1 MSTQSTVAESEFI
14 TIAKR
19 FVALSPEK
27 KDVFEKSLKAK
38 GLDIWALP
46 IVSRSRESEYF
57 PLSFAQERL
66 WVLDQLES
74 GSARYNLFF
83 GMRFCGELNLQA
95 LEQSVN
101 EIIRRHEVLRTNVVN
116 VDGQGRQ
123 LIREFCPVILPVT
136 DLRQCD
142 LPARKK
148 MLADMARTEALT
160 PFDLMNGAVVRI
172 RVVRCQETEHI
183 LMFTIHHIAFD
194 AWSVGLMTDEL
205 SRLYEAFTQEKPSP
219 LVDLPIQYVDFACWQ
234 REWLESEHYE
244 TQSTY
249 WKKQLQ
255 NLVGRGTLPL
265 DRTPPLL
272 RSFEG
277 EVESLTLSEAL
288 SRQIYALC
296 RRSGVTL
303 YMLMLAVYQ
312 LLISRYSGQEDVCVG
327 TSIAN
332 RFRPETEKLIGF
344 LVNTL
349 VMRTSLTGDPS
360 FPELLRRVRSVVTE
374 ALAHQDLPFEKLVD
388 LLGVTRDLHTNALFQ
403 AFFVLENVPEEDLRI
418 ANVTLESL
426 EDEDNSHLIH
436 FDLTLRIAEDEE
448 KGRIACH
455 LEYARECFEQSTA
468 IRLLNHYHT
477 LLEAAVAHPE
487 SRLSELSL
495 LSEVERRHLLVD
507 LNDTHVPYPQDIC
520 IHDLFESHATKNPDT
535 PAVRSEEEVLNYR
548 ELDRRANQLAR
559 RLRGFGVGPEV
570 RVGLCFERST
580 DLVIGLLAVLKA
592 GGAYVPLDPKLPH
605 ARMSYMLAN
614 SHAQVV
620 LTQMQWSD
628 VFAEQEM
635 VCLCLDRDWPEI
647 SALDDAPVV
656 CGVRPDN
663 LAYVIYTS
671 GSTGHPKGVAVEHR
685 QLVHYISGVLDRLSL
700 DDDASFATVSTV
712 GADLGNTSIFGALCS
727 GRTLHV
733 LATDRG
739 FDPDAMAEYMHT
751 HDVGVLKITPTH
763 LLGLLDAAK
772 PERVLPRRCLILGG
786 EPVRTDL
793 INTIRRLSSDCM
805 IVNHYGPTET
815 TVGVLIHQVE
825 HSSGSEACVPLGR
838 PLPNVQAYILDKDF
852 QPTPIGLPGE
862 LYIAGNGLARGYLQ
876 WSGLTAERFLP
887 NPFTRQP
894 GGRLY
899 RTGDRARYAA
909 DGTIEFLGRGDHQ
922 VKFRGFRIELQE
934 IESHLRN
941 ESEIKDA
948 VVIVRESADRTPQ
961 LVAYLVASPA
971 LDLAA
976 LRSRLGQTLPEY
988 MIPSTIVVL
997 PSLPLTF
1004 NGKVDRTA
1012 LPAIEENSMTGRQEY
1027 VAPRNEIETRL
1038 AEIWA
1043 EVLRVEQV
1051 SIYDNFFDLG
1061 GDSIVSLQVIARARK
1076 REIILTPKQL
1086 FECPIIAELAV
1097 LATFQ
1102 HTDPRPLLK
1111 NVDRTQ
1117 PLLLSYAQ
1125 QRLWFLWQM
1134 DPGSAAYNIS
1144 NAVRLMGGL
1153 RIQALQQALD
1163 MIVRRH
1169 ETLRTNFCEE
1179 SGQVCQ
1185 VIHEAKPVNLV
1196 VKDLS
1201 GCSSTEREERVLAL
1215 AEEEEMAP
1223 FDLEHGPL
1231 LRVVLLRLA
1240 ETEHVLVMTM
1250 HHIVSDGWSMNVLV
1264 EEFVRLYE
1272 AYSQG
1277 VEPGLPAL
1285 TIQYADYAQWQR
1297 SWLES
1302 GELGRQLEYWKGRL
1316 NQLPPMLELPT
1327 DRVRPAVQQYEGATY
1342 EFEVD
1347 EELTGK
1353 LKVLAK
1359 ESNVTPFM
1367 FLLAAFNVLLFR
1379 YTGKTD
1385 ILVGVPIANRGPADT
1400 EGLIGIFVNS
1410 LVHRADL
1417 RGNPRFQDVLQRVK
1431 TVALEAQEHQDLPF
1445 ERLVEVINPQRNLSH
1460 HPLFQVMY
1468 NHQWR
1473 KHEALHELTDL
1484 RIEGLA
1490 SESHITQFDLTLNT
1504 EESAGQFFMS
1514 WTYSTNL
1521 FDQSTVERLARHW
1534 GHLLKGIVKNP
1545 SERIENLPLLD
1556 EIEYGQVVREWDH
1569 TCLDNLSDRC
1579 LHELFEEQVELYPG
1593 NVAVVCKGQSLT
1605 YAELNV
1611 RANRLAKK
1619 LVKLGVGSDMLVALC
1634 VERSLEAVVALLGVL
1649 KAGGAYVP
1657 IDPDCPMERIAFM
1670 LADSQAAVLL
1680 TRKDLSQSLPPGH
1693 APVICLDEEEAAMPS
1708 DVEGERIIKKIPSDS
1723 LAYAIYTS
1731 GSTGRSKGVM
1741 ISHRS
1746 AVSFLLSMQ
1755 EQLAPTERDSLL
1767 AVTSLSFDI
1776 ALLELFLP
1784 LMVGAKVILAD
1795 RETVHDGTRLIEL
1808 LAGSGPSFMQAT
1820 PATWRMLLDA
1830 GWEGMS
1836 GLKVLCGGEAM
1847 TTDLAAQMLKRG
1859 VRLWNVYGPT
1869 ETTVWSTIHPV
1880 EYAAGPICIGRPIA
1894 NTGIYILDGSLQPV
1908 PVGVPGE
1915 LYIGGLGLARGY
1927 WNRQGLTAERFIPD
1941 PFGTRAGGR
1950 LYRTGDVGRW
1960 LPDGTVECFGRIDHQ
1975 VKIRGYRIE
1984 PGEIEARLVEHPG
1997 IREAVV
2003 LARED
2008 QPGDKRLVAY
2018 VVRGEPSPDASE
2030 LRTYLQPTLPEYM
2043 IPSTVVFL
2051 DAMPLNT
2058 NGKIDRRA
2066 LPVPENSRF
2075 DDDYVAPRTAAEEI
2089 LAGIWTEVLGVKTI
2103 GIRDNFFELGG
2114 HSLLATQVMS
2124 RLRAAFQV
2132 ELPLRNLFDFP
2143 TVEKLAG
2150 AVERTLSGNA
2160 SHGTPLLIP
2169 VTRKEHMPVS
2179 FAQQRLWFLS
2189 QLKPDGWSYN
2199 LPVALR
2205 LVGTVD
2211 IPALVNSVE
2220 AVVRRHET
2228 LRTTFRAVDGEPMQS
2243 IAVEGNVAMPVEN
2256 LHDVSE
2262 DERHEAVHRLA
2273 VEEMR
2278 RPFRLDQEAPIR
2290 LRLLKLEQ
2298 QEHVLLIVL
2307 HHIVA
2312 DAWSMALLAHEV
2324 GVFYASCLYGNDAC
2338 DASLNRLP
2346 VLPIQYADFAYWQ
2359 RQWLQGD
2366 VLEDHLSY
2374 WKQRLGANPPVLRL
2388 PTDRPRPSVQSYRG
2402 ARLTFSVSQSVTEK
2416 IQSIGRGNGVTLFM
2430 TLLAA
2435 FNVLLFR
2442 TTGQEDI
2449 IVGTDVANRN
2459 REETEGLIGFFVNVL
2474 PFRIDLS
2481 GNPTFS
2487 DLLQSVREVALE
2499 AYAHQDLPFE
2509 KVVES
2514 LKITRDLG
2522 SNPLVQTLFVLQNV
2536 PEPSMELPGL
2546 EVHALD
2552 LETEV
2557 SRFDLGLFMEE
2568 TIEGLSGMWK
2578 YSLDL
2583 FNESTIVRLSKSFL
2597 TLLESIA
2604 ADPEARIRDLDTLS
2618 DEERESRMMEH
2629 KHRDAVKHIKFK
2641 NIKPKA
2647 VPLQQ
2652 RTLVNRSFLSS
2663 DDTLPMIIQPAVED
2677 VDLFGWAKDNQL
2689 HIEKELLIHG
2699 AILFRGFSIRKIEEF
2714 EEVIRAICPNL
2725 FGQYGDLP
2733 REKASRHI
2741 YGTTPYPPDKPIL
2754 FHNESSHMHRWPLK
2768 QSFFCLQAAQEGG
2781 ETPIVDCREVYRR
2794 LPSEILDRFYEKSL
2808 MYVRNF
2814 TPGFDVSWQDFFRTD
2829 EKAAVEGACREN
2841 GVDYTWLKD
2850 GGLQTRQICPAITKH
2865 PKTGEWVFFNQ
2876 VQLHH
2881 VSYLEST
2888 VRDSLLALLGMERL
2902 PRNVYFGDGST
2913 IDDAVARE
2921 VGEIYDRTAVR
2932 FVWQAGDLLLLDN
2945 MLVAHARDPYKGP
2958 RKIVVAMGE
2967 MVNQESL
2974 QIIDV

>member
-1 MSTQSTVAESEFI
+1 MSTQSTVAESEFF

-19 FVALSPEK
+19 YVALSHEK
-27 KDVFEKSLKAK
+27 RNVFEKALKAK
-38 GLDIWALP
+38 GFDLWALP
-46 IVSRSRESEYF
+46 IVSRPRTSKDF

-74 GSARYNLFF
+74 GSVRYNLFF
-83 GMRFCGELNLQA
+83 GMRFLGELNLQA
-95 LEQSVN
+95 IERSVN

-116 VDGQGRQ
+116 VNGQGQQRIQ
-123 LIREFCPVILPVT
+123 KFCPINLPVA
-136 DLRQCD
+136 DLCHCD
-142 LPARKK
+142 PATREK
-148 MLADMARTEALT
+148 MLTDIAGTESLT
-160 PFDLMNGAVVRI
+160 PFDLLNGPVVRI

-194 AWSVGLMTDEL
+194 AWSVGLIIDEL
-205 SRLYEAFTQEKPSP
+205 SRLYEAFTHGKPSP
-219 LVDLPIQYVDFACWQ
+219 LVDLPIQYADFACWQ

-244 TQSTY
+244 IQSTY

-265 DRTPPLL
+265 DRTPPFL

-277 EVESLTLSEAL
+277 EMESLTLSEDL
-288 SRQIYALC
+288 SSRIYTRCRQ
-296 RRSGVTL
+296 SGVTP

-312 LLISRYSGQEDVCVG
+312 LLISRYSGQEDICVG

-332 RFRPETEKLIGF
+332 RARPETENLIGF

-349 VMRTSLTGDPS
+349 VMRTSLAGDPN
-360 FPELLRRVRSVVTE
+360 FLELLRRVQCVVTG
-374 ALAHQDLPFEKLVD
+374 ALAHQDLPFEELLD
-388 LLGVTRDLHTNALFQ
+388 LLDLPRHVNTNPLFQ
-403 AFFVLENVPEEDLRI
+403 AFFVLENVPQGELRM
-418 ANVTLESL
+418 ADVTLDSYE
-426 EDEDNSHLIH
+426 NISHLVH
-436 FDLTLRIAEDEE
+436 FDLTMRIVEDDQ
-448 KGRIACH
+448 KRRLTCH
-455 LEYARECFEQSTA
+455 LEYARELFEQSTV
-468 IRLLNHYHT
+468 IRILDHYHMI
-477 LLEAAVAHPE
+477 LEAALTQPE

-507 LNDTHVPYPQDIC
+507 LNDTHVPYPHDTC
-520 IHDLFESHATKNPDT
+520 IHELFEAQVRKKPDA
-535 PAVRSEEEVLNYR
+535 PAIVYENELLNYQ
-548 ELDRRANQLAR
+548 ELDRRANQLAQHLR
-559 RLRGFGVGPEV
+559 RFGVGPEV
-570 RVGLCFERST
+570 RVGLCFERSA
-580 DLVIGLLAVLKA
+580 DLIIGLLAVLKA

-605 ARMSYMLAN
+605 ARMLYMLAN

-620 LTQMQWSD
+620 LTQLHWSD
-628 VFAEQEM
+628 IFAEQDI
-635 VCLCLDRDWPEI
+635 VSVCLDRDWPEI
-647 SALDDAPVV
+647 SVLDDAPVL
-656 CGVRPDN
+656 CGVRPEN

-671 GSTGHPKGVAVEHR
+671 GSTGHPKGVAIEHR
-685 QLVHYISGVLDRLSL
+685 QLVHYLYGVLDRLSL
-700 DDDASFATVSTV
+700 QDDTSFATVSTV

-727 GRTLHV
+727 GRRLHI

-739 FDPDAMAEYMHT
+739 FDPDAMAEYMHA

-763 LLGLLDAAK
+763 LLGLLDAAN
-772 PERVLPRRCLILGG
+772 PERVLPRHCLILGG
-786 EPVRTDL
+786 ETVRPEL
-793 INTIRRLSSDCM
+793 VNTLRNLSPECM

-815 TVGVLIHQVE
+815 TVGVLTHQVDP
-825 HSSGSEACVPLGR
+825 SSGNEARVPLGR
-838 PLPNVQAYILDKDF
+838 PLSNVEAYILDKDF
-852 QPTPIGLPGE
+852 QPVPVGLPGE

-876 WSGLTAERFLP
+876 RSELTAERFLP
-887 NPFTRQP
+887 NPFASQA
-894 GGRLY
+894 GSRLY
-899 RTGDRARYAA
+899 KTGDRARYAA
-909 DGTIEFLGRGDHQ
+909 DGTIEFFGRGDHQ
-922 VKFRGFRIELQE
+922 VKLRGFRIELEE
-934 IESHLRN
+934 IESHLRK
-941 ESEIKDA
+941 EAEIKDA
-948 VVIVRESADRTPQ
+948 VVMVRESADRTPR
-961 LVAYLVASPA
+961 LVAYIVASPS
-971 LDLAA
+971 LDLTA
-976 LRSRLGQTLPEY
+976 LRRRLEMSIPEY
-988 MIPSTIVVL
+988 MIPGIISVL
-997 PSLPLTF
+997 PSLPLTS

-1012 LPAIEENSMTGRQEY
+1012 LQTIEEHSVNGKPEY
-1027 VAPRNEIETRL
+1027 VAPHNEIETCL

-1043 EVLRVEQV
+1043 GVLNVDQV
-1051 SIYDNFFDLG
+1051 GIYDNFFELG
-1061 GDSIVSLQVIARARK
+1061 GDSIVSLQIIARARK

-1086 FECPIIAELAV
+1086 FECPTIAELAV
-1097 LATFQ
+1097 LAIFQ
-1102 HTDPRPLLK
+1102 QTDSRPLLK
-1111 NVDRTQ
+1111 KADRTQ

-1144 NAVRLMGGL
+1144 NAVRLMGVL

-1169 ETLRTNFCEE
+1169 EALRTTFHEE
-1179 SGQVCQ
+1179 NGQVCQ
-1185 VIHEAKPVNLV
+1185 VIHEAKPVKMV

-1201 GCSSTEREERVLAL
+1201 DFTSTEREEQVLAL

-1231 LRVVLLRLA
+1231 LRVVLVRLA
-1240 ETEHVLVMTM
+1240 ETESVLMMTM
-1250 HHIVSDGWSMNVLV
+1250 HHIVSDGWSMNILV
-1264 EEFVRLYE
+1264 DEFVRLYE
-1272 AYSQG
+1272 ANSQG
-1277 VEPGLPAL
+1277 AEPGLPAL

-1302 GELGRQLEYWKGRL
+1302 GELGRQLKYWKGRL
-1316 NQLPPMLELPT
+1316 NHLPPMLELPT

-1342 EFEVD
+1342 EFEID
-1347 EELTGK
+1347 EELTRM
-1353 LKVLAK
+1353 LKIAAK

-1400 EGLIGIFVNS
+1400 EGLIGVFVNS
-1410 LVHRADL
+1410 LVHRTDL
-1417 RGNPRFQDVLQRVK
+1417 SRNPSFNEVLLRVK
-1431 TVALEAQEHQDLPF
+1431 TVALEAQDHQDLPF

-1473 KHEALHELTDL
+1473 KHEALHELTNL

-1521 FDQSTVERLARHW
+1521 FDQPTVERLARHW
-1534 GHLLKGIVKNP
+1534 GHLLKRIVKDP
-1545 SERIENLPLLD
+1545 SERIEHLSLLD
-1556 EIEYGQVVREWDH
+1556 EIEYERVVREWDH

-1579 LHELFEEQVELYPG
+1579 VHELFEEQVALHPG

-1611 RANRLAKK
+1611 RANRLAGK
-1619 LVKLGVGSDMLVALC
+1619 LVKLGVGPDMLVALC
-1634 VERSLEAVVALLGVL
+1634 VERSPEAVVALLGVL

-1657 IDPDCPMERIAFM
+1657 IDPDCPPDRIAFM

-1680 TRKDLSQSLPPGH
+1680 TRRDLCQALPPCH
-1693 APVICLDEEEAAMPS
+1693 APVIYLDEEEAAMHS
-1708 DVEGERIIKKIPSDS
+1708 DVEREINIEKTSSDS
-1723 LAYAIYTS
+1723 LAYVIYTS

-1746 AVSFLLSMQ
+1746 AVSFLLSMR

-1784 LMVGAKVILAD
+1784 LMVGAKINLAD
-1795 RETVHDGTRLIEL
+1795 RETVHDGTRLVEL
-1808 LAGSGPSFMQAT
+1808 LAESGASFMQAT

-1836 GLKVLCGGEAM
+1836 GLKVLCGGEAL

-1880 EYAAGPICIGRPIA
+1880 EHATGPISIGRPIA
-1894 NTGIYILDGSLQPV
+1894 NTGIYILDPSLQPV

-1915 LYIGGLGLARGY
+1915 LYICGLGLARGY

-1941 PFGTRAGGR
+1941 PFGNRAGGR

-1960 LPDGTVECFGRIDHQ
+1960 LPDATVECFGRIDHQ

-2008 QPGDKRLVAY
+2008 QPGNKRLVAY
-2018 VVRGEPSPDASE
+2018 VVCGEPSPDAGE

-2066 LPVPENSRF
+2066 LPVPENIRF
-2075 DDDYVAPRTAAEEI
+2075 DDHYVAPRTTAEEI
-2089 LAGIWTEVLGVKTI
+2089 LAGIWTEVLGVQPI
-2103 GIRDNFFELGG
+2103 GARDNFFELGG

-2132 ELPLRNLFDFP
+2132 EMPLRNLFDFP

-2160 SHGTPLLIP
+2160 RHRTPLLIP
-2169 VTRKEHMPVS
+2169 VPRKEHMPVS
-2179 FAQQRLWFLS
+2179 FAQQRLWFLA
-2189 QLKPDGWSYN
+2189 QLKPDGWYYN

-2205 LVGTVD
+2205 LVGTLD
-2211 IPALVNSVE
+2211 IPALVKSVE

-2228 LRTTFRAVDGEPMQS
+2228 LRTTFRTVDGEPMQS
-2243 IAVEGNVAMPVEN
+2243 IAVEEKVAIPVEN
-2256 LHDVSE
+2256 LHDVLE
-2262 DERHEAVHRLA
+2262 DKRHEAVHHLA
-2273 VEEMR
+2273 IEEMR

-2298 QEHVLLIVL
+2298 EEHVLLIVL

-2324 GVFYASCLYGNDAC
+2324 AVFYASFVYGDEAG

-2359 RQWLQGD
+2359 RQWLQGE
-2366 VLEDHLSY
+2366 VLEHHLSY

-2388 PTDRPRPSVQSYRG
+2388 PTDRPRPSVQTYRG
-2402 ARLTFSVSQSVTEK
+2402 ARLTFSVSQSVSEK

-2474 PFRIDLS
+2474 SFRTDLS

-2568 TIEGLSGMWK
+2568 TVEGLSGMWK
-2578 YSLDL
+2578 YNLDL
-2583 FNESTIVRLSKSFL
+2583 FNESTIVRLSNSFQA
-2597 TLLESIA
+2597 LLESIA
-2604 ADPEARIRDLDTLS
+2604 AGPEARIRDLDTLS
-2618 DEERESRMMEH
+2618 DEERESLKMEH
-2629 KHRDAVKHIKFK
+2629 KHRDAVKHNKFK
-2641 NIKPKA
+2641 NIRPKA
-2647 VPLQQ
+2647 VLLRE
-2652 RTLVNRSFLSS
+2652 RTLVNRSYLSS
-2663 DDTLPMIIQPAVED
+2663 EDTLPMIIQPAVED
-2677 VDLFGWAKDNQL
+2677 VDLAGWAKDNQP

-2699 AILFRGFSIRKIEEF
+2699 AILFRGFPIRKIEEF
-2714 EEVIRAICPNL
+2714 EQVISAICPNL

-2733 REKASRHI
+2733 REKAGRHI
-2741 YGTTPYPPDKPIL
+2741 YGTTPYPPDTPIL

-2768 QSFFCLQAAQEGG
+2768 QSFFCIQAAQEGG
-2781 ETPIVDCREVYRR
+2781 ETPIVDCREVYKR

-2829 EKAAVEGACREN
+2829 EKTAVAEACREN
-2841 GVDYTWLKD
+2841 GVEYTWLKD
-2850 GGLQTRQICPAITKH
+2850 GGLQTRQVCPAITKH

-2888 VRDSLLALLGMERL
+2888 VRESLLALLGMERL

-2913 IDDAVARE
+2913 IDNAVARE
-2921 VGEIYDRTAVR
+2921 IGEIYERTAVR
-2932 FVWQAGDLLLLDN
+2932 FAWQAGDLLLLDN

-2958 RKIVVAMGE
+2958 RKIVVAMGD
-2967 MVNQESL
+2967 MVYQESL
-2974 QIIDV
+2974 QIFDL